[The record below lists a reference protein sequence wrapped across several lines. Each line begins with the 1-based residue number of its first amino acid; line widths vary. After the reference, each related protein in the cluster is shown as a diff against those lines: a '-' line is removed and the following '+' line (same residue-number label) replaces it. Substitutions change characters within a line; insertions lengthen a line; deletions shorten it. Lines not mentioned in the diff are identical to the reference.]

1 MNAPREGGTG
11 LSECRVE
18 SFEAQTARRHDGA
31 VIVALAAG
39 SDA

>member
-1 MNAPREGGTG
+1 MNAPIEGGTG

-18 SFEAQTARRHDGA
+18 SSETQTARRRAGA

>member
-1 MNAPREGGTG
+1 MEGGTG

-18 SFEAQTARRHDGA
+18 SSEAQTARRPDDA
-31 VIVALAAG
+31 AIMALAAG